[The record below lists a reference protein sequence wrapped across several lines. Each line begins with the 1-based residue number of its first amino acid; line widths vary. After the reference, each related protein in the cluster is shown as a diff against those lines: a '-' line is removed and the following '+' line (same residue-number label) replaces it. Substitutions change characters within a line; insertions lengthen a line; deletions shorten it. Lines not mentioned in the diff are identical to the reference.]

1 MRSASCCEVFPP
13 PLAVSIRAALVIRG
27 EIKSC
32 SLLESLHRNV
42 CVSFKKSPKCPPG
55 LDVFATGRAMR
66 RGIEASPAEKMTRM
80 QTYIVDIAGE
90 PVTLPLVPSND
101 KLAISLLMVIDRG
114 VRFGERIGNAL
125 AQKLG
130 PLKPDIVVGAATLGI
145 PVVIE
150 VSRALGLDQYVIAQK
165 SPKIHLADALVE
177 ELQSVTSSGKQ
188 RLMLDRRAVTLLAK
202 RRVVVVDDVVA
213 TGSSLAATF
222 ALARAAGAEIV
233 GAGVILTE
241 GHDWKKTLG
250 ADARLVRGLGH
261 IPQFALA
268 DGKATP
274 MPETLKIDSARA

>member
-1 MRSASCCEVFPP
+1 M
-13 PLAVSIRAALVIRG
+13 
-27 EIKSC
+27 
-32 SLLESLHRNV
+32 
-42 CVSFKKSPKCPPG
+42 
-55 LDVFATGRAMR
+55 
-66 RGIEASPAEKMTRM
+66 AEKTARM
-80 QTYIVDIAGE
+80 QTYTVDIAGE
-90 PVTLPLVPSND
+90 PVALPIVPIND
-101 KLAISLLMVIDRG
+101 TLAISLLMVIDMG
-114 VRFGERIGNAL
+114 VQFGERIGKAL

-188 RLMLDRRAVTLLAK
+188 RLMLDRRAVPLLAK

-213 TGSSLAATF
+213 TGSSLAATL

-250 ADARLVRGLGH
+250 ADARLVQGLGH
-261 IPQFALA
+261 IPQFSLA
-268 DGKATP
+268 GGKATP
-274 MPETLKIDSARA
+274 MPETL

>member
-1 MRSASCCEVFPP
+1 
-13 PLAVSIRAALVIRG
+13 
-27 EIKSC
+27 
-32 SLLESLHRNV
+32 
-42 CVSFKKSPKCPPG
+42 
-55 LDVFATGRAMR
+55 
-66 RGIEASPAEKMTRM
+66 M
-80 QTYIVDIAGE
+80 QTYTVDIAGD
-90 PVTLPLVPSND
+90 PVALPIVPINGT
-101 KLAISLLMVIDRG
+101 LAISLLMVIDMG
-114 VRFGERIGNAL
+114 VRFGERIGKAL

-177 ELQSVTSSGKQ
+177 ELQSVTSTGKQ
-188 RLMLDRRAVTLLAK
+188 RLMLDRRAVPLLAK
-202 RRVVVVDDVVA
+202 RRVVIVDDVVA

-250 ADARLVRGLGH
+250 ADARLVQGLGH

-268 DGKATP
+268 NGTATP
-274 MPETLKIDSARA
+274 MPETL